1 MQQGGG
7 FGIILG
13 LVGLAAFVGLIVWFI
28 VWYVRKANA
37 RYAQLWPPL
46 AALVGGTHK
55 SNVMDGNYRGFPV
68 RARLNTVSDGD
79 NGTDYFW
86 EVRLTAS
93 PGGRDW
99 KLQHGGER
107 LLGFG
112 EKRWHV
118 ASKDDAL
125 KRRLAGTGVLAEM
138 AGWGAHPTVSYRSKA
153 GEFEYSEPA
162 RGAFDFP
169 TPERFGA
176 QLELLAR
183 LASVNQ
189 QVNAA

>member
-1 MQQGGG
+1 MSVV
-7 FGIILG
+7 LG
-13 LVGLAAFVGLIVWFI
+13 LVGLAAFVGLIVWFV

-37 RYAQLWPPL
+37 RYAQMWPPL

-55 SNVMDGNYRGFPV
+55 GHTMSGSYQGFPV
-68 RARLNTVSDGD
+68 RARVNAVSDSD
-79 NGTDYFW
+79 STEYFW
-86 EVRLTAS
+86 EVTLVSAPR
-93 PGGRDW
+93 GRDW
-99 KLQHGGER
+99 KLQYGGER

-118 ASKDDAL
+118 AAKDDTL
-125 KRRLAGTGVLAEM
+125 RQRLAGTGVLAEM
-138 AGWGAHPTVSYRSKA
+138 AGWGAHPTVSYKSKA
-153 GEFEYSEPA
+153 GEFEYSE
-162 RGAFDFP
+162 RVGGAFDFP

-183 LASVNQ
+183 LALVNR

>member
-1 MQQGGG
+1 LSVV
-7 FGIILG
+7 LG
-13 LVGLAAFVGLIVWFI
+13 LVGLLAFVGLIVWFI
-28 VWYVRKANA
+28 VWYVRKAQA

-46 AALVGGTHK
+46 AALVGGAYKGHSMSGT
-55 SNVMDGNYRGFPV
+55 YRGFPV
-68 RARLNTVSDGD
+68 RARLNAVSDGD

-86 EVRLTAS
+86 EVRLTAAA
-93 PGGRDW
+93 GGRDW
-99 KLQHGGER
+99 KLQYGGER

-118 ASKDDAL
+118 AAKDDAL
-125 KRRLAGTGVLAEM
+125 KQRLAGTGLLAEM
-138 AGWGAHPTVSYRSKA
+138 TNWGAHPTVAYKA
-153 GEFEYSEPA
+153 KSGEFEYSEPA

-183 LASVNQ
+183 LALVNR